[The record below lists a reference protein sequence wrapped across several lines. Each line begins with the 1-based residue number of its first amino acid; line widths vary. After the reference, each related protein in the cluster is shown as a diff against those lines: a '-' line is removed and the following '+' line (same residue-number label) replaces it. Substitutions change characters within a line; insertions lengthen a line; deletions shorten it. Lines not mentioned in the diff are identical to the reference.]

1 MVNAADGSTGPTEV
15 NAISNH
21 IKGKNKTRL
30 FAVGAN
36 ETKIV
41 TINVWLQKKPSADTD
56 LTQNMSQEIA
66 ISDFGIIS
74 DLTPR
79 HVTLLTTETWNVTGV
94 TQYYYAWCWD
104 ATNNDPDRLYK
115 LELDE
120 NEHYSF
126 NYNGTYQHTLFIRS
140 PKSDLTTEN
149 MPSSWDT
156 THIWNKTEDTAIPVT
171 PVDPTYIIETM
182 NGGEHSAD
190 INANKSTGS
199 WHDPVNVNV
208 DYVGAQTA
216 CGTLTATSYI
226 GANASSHVIETTDGS
241 SLKHKNTVHAWAGK
255 HLKLTAAAATGYVF
269 EGWFNNPDGENNGTD
284 KLRLSTNA
292 TYELTAPSA
301 AGTDVVYYAKF
312 KEVRRLTIHKYV
324 DGVNSSVAAG
334 TITIGDTTSA
344 ASVMSFSKTVDKGS
358 TVEFSA
364 TANTGYSLSGIFTT
378 ATGNNSAGSS
388 VTLDGSDFETNYFAQ
403 FTTNSY
409 NVTAQATYTTVGGTT
424 YTSGDNGG
432 TVQVNSA
439 EAGASSVDSVKYKS
453 AATLKATAASGY
465 AFVGWFADS
474 SGGTAL
480 STDTSYSYTLNT
492 AGAVTV
498 YAKFMAQ
505 NTTTIYVAPRE
516 NWGDDYYVR
525 LYVTGGAN
533 ISGNTNGFVKAD
545 YDSST
550 GYYKATFS
558 TTRSGKFYAILAKDT
573 DYTDK
578 VPADGGY
585 EGDIGTD
592 YLFKKGTEGIEQ
604 YTNKRCIWFIINQD
618 GLKNNLK
625 NDGDYLQVYVNNA
638 DTNMR
643 RINDNAYVVELSNP
657 SGAIYFKQY
666 KSNNVKRNEWPSTV
680 PSGQS
685 QFRDIT
691 YTTGEWID

>member
-1 MVNAADGSTGPTEV
+1 MF
-15 NAISNH
+15 
-21 IKGKNKTRL
+21 GKNKTKSEQPITPEELSRL
-30 FAVGAN
+30 
-36 ETKIV
+36 
-41 TINVWLQKKPSADTD
+41 
-56 LTQNMSQEIA
+56 
-66 ISDFGIIS
+66 
-74 DLTPR
+74 
-79 HVTLLTTETWNVTGV
+79 
-94 TQYYYAWCWD
+94 
-104 ATNNDPDRLYK
+104 NDK
-115 LELDE
+115 
-120 NEHYSF
+120 
-126 NYNGTYQHTLFIRS
+126 
-140 PKSDLTTEN
+140 
-149 MPSSWDT
+149 
-156 THIWNKTEDTAIPVT
+156 
-171 PVDPTYIIETM
+171 
-182 NGGEHSAD
+182 
-190 INANKSTGS
+190 
-199 WHDPVNVNV
+199 
-208 DYVGAQTA
+208 QTA
-216 CGTLTATSYI
+216 
-226 GANASSHVIETTDGS
+226 
-241 SLKHKNTVHAWAGK
+241 
-255 HLKLTAAAATGYVF
+255 
-269 EGWFNNPDGENNGTD
+269 NPAIR
-284 KLRLSTNA
+284 K
-292 TYELTAPSA
+292 
-301 AGTDVVYYAKF
+301 
-312 KEVRRLTIHKYV
+312 
-324 DGVNSSVAAG
+324 
-334 TITIGDTTSA
+334 
-344 ASVMSFSKTVDKGS
+344 
-358 TVEFSA
+358 
-364 TANTGYSLSGIFTT
+364 
-378 ATGNNSAGSS
+378 
-388 VTLDGSDFETNYFAQ
+388 
-403 FTTNSY
+403 Y

-465 AFVGWFADS
+465 AFVGCFADS

-498 YAKFMAQ
+498 YARFMAQ

-558 TTRSGKFYAILAKDT
+558 TTRSGKFYAILAKNT